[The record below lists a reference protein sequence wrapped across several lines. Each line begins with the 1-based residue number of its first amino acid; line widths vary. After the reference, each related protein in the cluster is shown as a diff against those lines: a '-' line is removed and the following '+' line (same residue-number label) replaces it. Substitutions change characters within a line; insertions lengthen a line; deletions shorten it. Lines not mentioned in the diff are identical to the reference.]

1 VIPIAS
7 PEIGDPERERVL
19 DVLDSGQLAA
29 GEQVEAFEREFAT
42 RCGAAHGVA
51 TSNGTTALHAAL
63 HALGVGEGDTV
74 VTTPFSFIATANAV
88 RLVGARPVFVDID
101 PRTYNLDPGAVERM
115 LRRRDDVAAVL
126 AVHLY
131 GLPAA
136 MEELSALADEYGVAL
151 VEDAAQAHG
160 ARYDGRPVGSL
171 GDAACF
177 SFYPTKN
184 MTTGEGGMVVTD
196 DAGVAERADRFIDHG
211 RTEGYR
217 HAEVGHNFR
226 MTDLA
231 AAIGRAQLGRLDEA
245 VERRRANAALL
256 DERLAGTPVRTP
268 AAPAGRRHA
277 YHQYT
282 VRTDRREALAEHCR
296 EQGVDTAVYYPVPIH
311 DQPAYEGYDAD
322 APTAARAAE
331 EVLSLPVH
339 PALSQHEIEQVA
351 DAARSF
357 YAERAGAR

>member
-7 PEIGDPERERVL
+7 PEIRGAERERVL
-19 DVLDSGQLAA
+19 GVLNSGQLAA
-29 GEQVEAFEREFAT
+29 GDQVEAFEREFAAY
-42 RCGAAHGVA
+42 CGADHGVA

-63 HALGVGEGDTV
+63 HALGVGEGDAV

-88 RLVGARPVFVDID
+88 RFCGARPVFVDID
-101 PRTYNLDPGAVERM
+101 PRTYNLDPSVVEAVLRERE
-115 LRRRDDVAAVL
+115 DVAAVL

-136 MEELSALADEYGVAL
+136 MDELAALADKHSVAL

-160 ARYDGRPVGSL
+160 ARYDGEPVGSL

-196 DAGVAERADRFIDHG
+196 DRAVAERADRFIDHG
-211 RTEGYR
+211 RSEGYR

-231 AAIGRAQLGRLDEA
+231 AAIGRAQLERLDGA
-245 VERRRANAALL
+245 VERRRANAAVL
-256 DERLAGTPVRTP
+256 DERLAETPVKAP
-268 AAPAGRRHA
+268 HEPAGRRHA

-282 VRTDRREALAEHCR
+282 VRTEQREALAEHCR
-296 EQGVDTAVYYPVPIH
+296 EQGVDTAVYYPIAIH

-322 APTAARAAE
+322 APAVARATE

-339 PALSQHEIEQVA
+339 PALEPAETEAVA
-351 DAARSF
+351 DAVRSF
-357 YAERAGAR
+357 YAERPGAR